1 VHANNKN
8 KNTNMKIQRMQI
20 ACFTDLAVLVR
31 LSSVLLSGVTL
42 AAAQS
47 PAAPPIAPRSDFLVW
62 DADSK
67 TFDAKP
73 GELTARFIF
82 YATNTSSETVVVTNL
97 QRSCG
102 CTEATM
108 PAQPWTL
115 APGAAGPIHAT
126 IDLRGKAGKISK
138 LLTVQS
144 TTGSKALSLN
154 VKIPPS
160 PSANLNPNPNPNL
173 NFNPTLNLNPP
184 SPSTNRPVMDRK
196 SNQQAA
202 SLDRQA
208 VFKGDCAKCHSE
220 PTVGKMG
227 HELYQAGCAVCH
239 DAENRA
245 EMVPDLHTLKHPAT
259 AEYWTQWI
267 TASKP
272 GSMMPAFAK
281 AHDGPLSEQQIAS
294 LVDYLTHT
302 MPKGS

>member
-1 VHANNKN
+1 
-8 KNTNMKIQRMQI
+8 M
-20 ACFTDLAVLVR
+20 
-31 LSSVLLSGVTL
+31 L
-42 AAAQS
+42 AAAQQ
-47 PAAPPIAPRSDFLVW
+47 PAAPPIAPRSDFLAW

-67 TFDAKP
+67 NFDAKP

-82 YATNTSSETVVVTNL
+82 YATNTSPDTVVVTNL

-108 PAQPWTL
+108 PAHPWTL
-115 APGAAGPIHAT
+115 APGATGPIRAT
-126 IDLRGKAGKISK
+126 IDLRGKAGNISK

-144 TTGSKALSLN
+144 TIGSKGLSLN
-154 VKIPPS
+154 VEIPPS
-160 PSANLNPNPNPNL
+160 PSANLNPTPNPNL
-173 NFNPTLNLNPP
+173 NLTPNLNPP
-184 SPSTNRPVMDRK
+184 SPTNSPNMDRK

-208 VFKGDCAKCHSE
+208 VFKGDCAACHAE

-227 HELYQAGCAVCH
+227 HELYQSGCGICH
-239 DAENRA
+239 DAEHRA

-272 GSMMPAFAK
+272 RSMMPAFAK
-281 AHDGPLSEQQIAS
+281 AHDGPLNEQQIAS
-294 LVDYLTHT
+294 LVDYLIHA
-302 MPKGS
+302 MSKGS

>member
-1 VHANNKN
+1 
-8 KNTNMKIQRMQI
+8 MKIQRTQI
-20 ACFTDLAVLVR
+20 SCFTDLAVLLR
-31 LSSVLLSGVTL
+31 LSSLFLSGVML
-42 AAAQS
+42 AAAQQ
-47 PAAPPIAPRSDFLVW
+47 PAAQPIAPRSDFLAW

-67 TFDAKP
+67 NIDAKP

-82 YATNTSSETVVVTNL
+82 YATNTSPDTVVVTNL

-108 PAQPWTL
+108 PAHPWTL
-115 APGAAGPIHAT
+115 APGAMGPIHAT

-144 TTGSKALSLN
+144 TIGSKALSLN
-154 VKIPPS
+154 VQIPPATNLNLNLT
-160 PSANLNPNPNPNL
+160 PNLNP
-173 NFNPTLNLNPP
+173 
-184 SPSTNRPVMDRK
+184 SPCPTNRPNMDRK

-208 VFKGDCAKCHSE
+208 VFKGDCAACHSN

-227 HELYQAGCAVCH
+227 HELYQAGCGICH
-239 DAENRA
+239 DAEHRA
-245 EMVPDLHTLKHPAT
+245 DMVPDLHTLKHPAT

-281 AHDGPLSEQQIAS
+281 AHDGPLNEQQIAS
-294 LVDYLTHT
+294 LVDYLIHA
-302 MPKGS
+302 MSKGS

>member
-1 VHANNKN
+1 
-8 KNTNMKIQRMQI
+8 M
-20 ACFTDLAVLVR
+20 LA
-31 LSSVLLSGVTL
+31 T
-42 AAAQS
+42 AQQ
-47 PAAPPIAPRSDFLVW
+47 PAAPQIAPRSDFLAW

-67 TFDAKP
+67 NFDAKP

-82 YATNTSSETVVVTNL
+82 YATNTSPDTVVVTNL

-108 PAQPWTL
+108 PAHPWIL
-115 APGAAGPIHAT
+115 APGATGPIHAT

-144 TTGSKALSLN
+144 TIGSKALSLN
-154 VKIPPS
+154 VQIPPVT
-160 PSANLNPNPNPNL
+160 NLNLNLTPNL
-173 NFNPTLNLNPP
+173 NLP
-184 SPSTNRPVMDRK
+184 TNRPNMDRK

-208 VFKGDCAKCHSE
+208 VFKGDCAACHSN

-227 HELYQAGCAVCH
+227 HELYQAGCGICH
-239 DAENRA
+239 DAEHRA
-245 EMVPDLHTLKHPAT
+245 DMVPDLHTLKHPAT

-281 AHDGPLSEQQIAS
+281 AHDGPLNEQQIAS
-294 LVDYLTHT
+294 LVDYLIHA
-302 MPKGS
+302 MSKGS

>member
-1 VHANNKN
+1 
-8 KNTNMKIQRMQI
+8 MKIQRTQNTR
-20 ACFTDLAVLVR
+20 FTDLDVLLP
-31 LSSVLLSGVTL
+31 LSSLFLSGVML
-42 AAAQS
+42 AAAQQ
-47 PAAPPIAPRSDFLVW
+47 PAAQPIAPRSDFLAW

-67 TFDAKP
+67 NFDAKP

-82 YATNTSSETVVVTNL
+82 YATNTSPDTVVVTNL

-115 APGAAGPIHAT
+115 APGATGPIHAT
-126 IDLRGKAGKISK
+126 IDLRGKAGKITK
-138 LLTVQS
+138 LLTVES
-144 TTGSKALSLN
+144 TIGSKALSLN
-154 VKIPPS
+154 VEIPPS
-160 PSANLNPNPNPNL
+160 PSANLNLTPSLNL
-173 NFNPTLNLNPP
+173 NLTPNLNPP
-184 SPSTNRPVMDRK
+184 TNRPNMDRK

-208 VFKGDCAKCHSE
+208 VFKGDCAACHSN

-227 HELYQAGCAVCH
+227 HELYQAGCGICH
-239 DAENRA
+239 DAEHRA

-281 AHDGPLSEQQIAS
+281 SHDGPLDEQQIAS

-302 MPKGS
+302 MSKGS

>member
-1 VHANNKN
+1 
-8 KNTNMKIQRMQI
+8 MKIQRTQNT
-20 ACFTDLAVLVR
+20 CFPRLAVLLR
-31 LSSVLLSGVTL
+31 LSPLFLSGVML
-42 AAAQS
+42 AAAQQ
-47 PAAPPIAPRSDFLVW
+47 PAAQPIAPRSDFLAW

-82 YATNTSSETVVVTNL
+82 YATNTSADTVVVTNL

-108 PAQPWTL
+108 PAQPWSL
-115 APGAAGPIHAT
+115 APGANGPIHAT
-126 IDLRGKAGKISK
+126 IDLRGKGGKITK

-144 TTGSKALSLN
+144 TIGSKALSLN
-154 VKIPPS
+154 VEIPPS
-160 PSANLNPNPNPNL
+160 PNPNL
-173 NFNPTLNLNPP
+173 NLTPNLNPP
-184 SPSTNRPVMDRK
+184 TNRPNMDRK

-208 VFKGDCAKCHSE
+208 VFKGDCAACHSN
-220 PTVGKMG
+220 PTVGKLG
-227 HELYQAGCAVCH
+227 HELYQAGCAICH
-239 DAENRA
+239 DAEHRA
-245 EMVPDLHTLKHPAT
+245 EMVPDLHTLKPAT
-259 AEYWTQWI
+259 ADYWTQWI

-281 AHDGPLSEQQIAS
+281 SHDGPLSEHQIAS

-302 MPKGS
+302 LSKGS

>member
-1 VHANNKN
+1 
-8 KNTNMKIQRMQI
+8 MKIQRTQI
-20 ACFTDLAVLVR
+20 TCFTDLAVLLR
-31 LSSVLLSGVTL
+31 LGSLFLSGVMM
-42 AAAQS
+42 AAAQQ
-47 PAAPPIAPRSDFLVW
+47 PAAPPIAPRSDFLAW
-62 DADSK
+62 DADAK
-67 TFDAKP
+67 NFEAKP

-82 YATNTSSETVVVTNL
+82 YATNTSAETVVVTNL

-115 APGAAGPIHAT
+115 APGANGPIHAT

-144 TTGSKALSLN
+144 TIGSKGLSLN
-154 VKIPPS
+154 VEIPPS
-160 PSANLNPNPNPNL
+160 TNVSPNINL
-173 NFNPTLNLNPP
+173 PTP
-184 SPSTNRPVMDRK
+184 SPTNSPNMDRTR
-196 SNQQAA
+196 NQQAA

-208 VFKGDCAKCHSE
+208 VFKSDCAKCHAE
-220 PTVGKMG
+220 PTVGKLG
-227 HELYQAGCAVCH
+227 HELYQAGCAICH
-239 DAENRA
+239 DAEHRA
-245 EMVPDLHTLKHPAT
+245 EMVPDLHTLKHPAG

-281 AHDGPLSEQQIAS
+281 THDGPLNEQQIAS

-302 MPKGS
+302 MSKGS